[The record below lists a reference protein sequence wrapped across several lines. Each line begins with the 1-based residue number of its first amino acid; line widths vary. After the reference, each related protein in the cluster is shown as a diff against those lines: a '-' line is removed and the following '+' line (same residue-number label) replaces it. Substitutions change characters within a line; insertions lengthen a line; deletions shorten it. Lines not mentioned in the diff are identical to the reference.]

1 MSHPVTTTPVDDKEI
16 LTLFAALPTSK
27 GALLHASPNK
37 AWTLT
42 DRQADALTER
52 AKLKQEVPATM
63 TLYRAARVKTSREV
77 TDFTHKRRTKA
88 VQPVHEIAFDLGEI
102 DPAHVRY
109 VRFVRAA
116 KATKAATDKGFST
129 QSTGPGYVYFDRG
142 TTAHTTGLD
151 AITAAFGTAKWAY
164 DGPRAGLA
172 AKGELM
178 TNTDAPGESSDED
191 QLHMI
196 TEFIGVLA
204 YTPPTGT
211 GRVLNVTHYL
221 DSFANNQP
229 EKANAPGIVETPI
242 TGYAQF
248 CVGATWDGKLL
259 AQRHDPDVA
268 DTTAKPERRK
278 SF

>member
-1 MSHPVTTTPVDDKEI
+1 MSQPVITTPVDDKEI
-16 LTLFAALPTSK
+16 LALFATLPTSK
-27 GALLHASPNK
+27 GELLHASPNK

-42 DRQADALTER
+42 ARQADALTER
-52 AKLKQEVPATM
+52 AKLKQEVAATM
-63 TLYRAARVKTSREV
+63 TLHRAARVNTSRSV

-116 KATKAATDKGFST
+116 KAGKTATDKGFTT

-142 TTAHTTGLD
+142 TTAHTTGLGGV
-151 AITAAFGTAKWAY
+151 AAAFGTAKWAY
-164 DGPRAGLA
+164 DGPRAGLTVKDTTA
-172 AKGELM
+172 S
-178 TNTDAPGESSDED
+178 NTDAPGESSDED
-191 QLHMI
+191 QLYMI

-211 GRVLNVTHYL
+211 GRVLNITHYR

-229 EKANAPGIVETPI
+229 EKANAPDIVETPI

-248 CVGATWDGKLL
+248 CVGATWDGKLI
-259 AQRHDPDVA
+259 AQRHDADVA